1 MSVMIMRA
9 AKQHRGRRLSKSFR
23 LTSQGFEQIE
33 TPPRVTW
40 WQPDERQDP
49 TSLEEMRAL
58 LDEVERDPTACL
70 IFGVELTDKAH
81 KQLDERGCIER
92 LTAESRGDERTLRA
106 VPSRVLPIDL
116 DDAPVQLTERP
127 AEDMRRAVLWGL
139 PNCFHTA
146 GAVYQLSGSCGLKG
160 NTIKGHLFY
169 LLDEPRLLSEVK
181 TLGQQ
186 GREHRFWLVD
196 QQDRHTKTRHD
207 EAALNAGQII
217 YTARPHVIGAADPIK
232 QRAGC
237 LPGSDLLSLPHIP
250 KAQIIRPKPRL
261 ASVIGG
267 GEATARKVLEDWAS
281 RLAGLSDG
289 QGRRQSAYNTAFKVG
304 GFVGA
309 GRLDYEEARL
319 CLLGAAHANGS
330 TQDHK
335 KIEEEIEKGLR
346 KGARFPLE
354 AKPFE
359 SKGKA
364 HTRARTRE
372 ALRPSTQTER
382 AAVVRDKLSKALARL
397 DAEPTS
403 VAVVKLPTGV
413 GKSYGSLALAA
424 RQVAQGR
431 PVVFA
436 ARDNA
441 KAQSALDELMQIIK
455 EGGAPSIM
463 VEKIESKT
471 HLCNSIRAKHYAAHP
486 GEQALM
492 SEMRAQGVGGSQLCD
507 KLSCSA
513 RKTCPVYA
521 AGKVKRELEGQL
533 SICTHAML
541 PHLQQPLE
549 ALDRRALLIIDEAP
563 QEVFSEGVGFDDLQ
577 ALPYEM
583 SDSQTRDLYSRW
595 RCQVR
600 WRALS
605 RDVLKPLLN
614 ALTTAAQQAAK
625 GAKHSGLIEPQELYQ
640 AIKGALSEQAVRDYL
655 KADIELPQ
663 LALEHYRR
671 RHNRLIKPSAL
682 RSIKGLLEQVCDGG
696 SADYRLR
703 YSPQGEVLA
712 LERWVSCTLPTAA
725 EVVVL
730 DATADQELW
739 AHTCSTQGR
748 ALAWFE
754 DDSLQPHEMPGL
766 WWKTGAYK
774 TTQLFAKGG
783 GLSKRGKRALDHL
796 AHFLEPYLAH
806 LPDGAEVGV
815 GTHLKVQRL
824 IEAGLQGEGPLTGSR
839 LCSMLSRF
847 ALIIGH
853 HHADEVGSNALR
865 DVSYLI
871 IIGTPRFD
879 LGHMIAQGLQL
890 GLSEEQARARAQRRS
905 MQSLEQWAG
914 RMRHYV
920 VAGKRLIYAGDAEP
934 PQVKGVEWSTQ
945 AAVGGITAEHRDEIE
960 RTARAALHLPDG
972 LSKQMLFDWGASAWV
987 ARQVWRQLKDE
998 GAQEVKVQQGR
1009 KGFMRLCAP
1018 LEDSSRPCEVGAYN
1032 IYTEGSPLCAAA
1044 SHGQSE
1050 VAEQD
1055 KITPCAAASHGQSEV
1070 AEQAQAE
1077 PHRALTSKPGVKA
1090 GHRGKPSPSH
1100 LLHIPESFMPAQPF
1114 TSSGPPFDDDLR
1126 ALLHILTNPSAPP
1139 AAVQKSRFN
1148 QHQEVHYA

>member
-1 MSVMIMRA
+1 
-9 AKQHRGRRLSKSFR
+9 
-23 LTSQGFEQIE
+23 
-33 TPPRVTW
+33 
-40 WQPDERQDP
+40 
-49 TSLEEMRAL
+49 MRAL

-70 IFGVELTDKAH
+70 VFGVKLTEKGR
-81 KQLDERGCIER
+81 KQLDEQGCIER
-92 LTAESRGDERTLRA
+92 LTADAHGDERTLRA

-116 DDAPVQLTERP
+116 DDAPVQLTENP
-127 AEDMRRAVLWGL
+127 TEDLRRAVLWGL
-139 PNCFHTA
+139 PSCFHTA

-160 NTIKGHLFY
+160 NTIKSHLFY
-169 LLDEPRLLSEVK
+169 LLDEPRLISEVK
-181 TLGQQ
+181 TLGLQ
-186 GREHRFWLVD
+186 GKEHRFWLINEKIKPK
-196 QQDRHTKTRHD
+196 TGKPKTRHD
-207 EAALNAGQII
+207 ELAFSSGQII
-217 YTARPHVIGAADPIK
+217 FTAHPRIFGAADPIK
-232 QRAGC
+232 QRAGY
-237 LPGSDLLSLPHIP
+237 LPGSELLSLPHIP
-250 KAQIIRPKPRL
+250 KAQIIKPKPRL
-261 ASVIGG
+261 ASVVGG
-267 GEATARKVLEDWAS
+267 GEATARRVLEDWAS

-330 TQDHK
+330 MQDHRDTLR
-335 KIEEEIEKGLR
+335 EIEKGLQ

-364 HTRARTRE
+364 YTRARVRE
-372 ALRPSTQTER
+372 ALRPSTQAER
-382 AAVVRDKLSKALARL
+382 ATVVRDKLSKALARL

-455 EGGAPSIM
+455 TGGAPSIP

-471 HLCNSIRAKHYAAHP
+471 HLCDSIRAKHYAAHP

-563 QEVFSEGVGFDDLQ
+563 QEVFSEGVGFADLQ

-583 SDSQTRDLYSRW
+583 SDSQTRDLYSKW
-595 RCQVR
+595 RCKVV
-600 WRALS
+600 WRTLS
-605 RDVLKPLLN
+605 RDVLKPLLH
-614 ALTTAAQQAAK
+614 AFTTAAQQAAQ

-640 AIKGALSEQAVRDYL
+640 AIKGALSEQVVRDYL

-671 RHNRLIKPSAL
+671 NHSRLIKPSAL
-682 RSIKGLLEQVCDGG
+682 RLIKGLLEQVCDGG

-739 AHTCSTQGR
+739 SHTCSTQGR

-766 WWKTGAYK
+766 WWKTSSYRTTRLFTK
-774 TTQLFAKGG
+774 TGG
-783 GLSKRGKRALDHL
+783 HLSKRGKVALDNL

-806 LPDGAEVGV
+806 LPDGAEVGI

-824 IEAGLQGEGPLTGSR
+824 IEAGLQGEGALAGSR

-847 ALIIGH
+847 SLIIGH

-879 LGHMIAQGLQL
+879 LGHMVAQGLQL
-890 GLSEEQARARAQRRS
+890 GLSEEQARARAHRRS

-920 VAGKRLIYAGDAEP
+920 VAGKRLIYAGDTEP
-934 PQVKGVEWSTQ
+934 PQIKGVDWSTQ
-945 AAVGGITAEHRDEIE
+945 AAIGRPTDQHKDEIE

-987 ARQVWRQLKDE
+987 ARQLWRQLKDE

-1018 LEDSSRPCEVGAYN
+1018 LEDSSRPREESAYIETYRERSIETLSSHGQGEVAEQDK
-1032 IYTEGSPLCAAA
+1032 TTLCAPA

-1050 VAEQD
+1050 VAE
-1055 KITPCAAASHGQSEV
+1055 K
-1070 AEQAQAE
+1070 
-1077 PHRALTSKPGVKA
+1077 PHQELTSKPGSKA
-1090 GHRGKPSPSH
+1090 GHRGKPSPPH
-1100 LLHIPESFMPAQPF
+1100 LLHIPESFMPTQPF
-1114 TSSGPPFDDDLR
+1114 ASSGPPFDDDLR

>member
-9 AKQHRGRRLSKSFR
+9 ARQHRGRRLSKSYR

-33 TPPRVTW
+33 APPRVRW

-70 IFGVELTDKAH
+70 IFGVELTDKAR

-92 LTAESRGDERTLRA
+92 LAAENRGDERTLRA

-116 DDAPVQLTERP
+116 DDAPVQLTESSV
-127 AEDMRRAVLWGL
+127 EDMRRAVLWGL
-139 PNCFHTA
+139 PGCFHTA
-146 GAVYQLSGSCGLKG
+146 GAVYQLSGSCGLKS

-196 QQDRHTKTRHD
+196 QQGSHTKTRHD

-217 YTARPHVIGAADPIK
+217 YTARPHLIGAADPIK
-232 QRAGC
+232 QRAGY
-237 LPGSDLLSLPHIP
+237 LPGSELLSLPHIP
-250 KAQIIRPKPRL
+250 KAQIIRHKPRL
-261 ASVIGG
+261 ASVVGG
-267 GEATARKVLEDWAS
+267 GEATARKVLEDWAA

-330 TQDHK
+330 MQDHK
-335 KIEEEIEKGLR
+335 DTLGEIEKGLR

-372 ALRPSTQTER
+372 ALKPSTQAER

-397 DAEPTS
+397 DAKPTS

-455 EGGAPSIM
+455 TGGAPSIP

-471 HLCNSIRAKHYAAHP
+471 HLCDNIRAKHYAAHP

-563 QEVFSEGVGFDDLQ
+563 QEVFSEGVGFADLQ
-577 ALPYEM
+577 ALPYEV

-614 ALTTAAQQAAK
+614 ALITAAQQAAQ

-640 AIKGALSEQAVRDYL
+640 TIKGALSEQAVRAYL
-655 KADIELPQ
+655 KADVELPQ

-671 RHNRLIKPSAL
+671 SHSRLVKPSAL

-783 GLSKRGKRALDHL
+783 TLSDRGKGALDHL

-806 LPDGAEVGV
+806 LPDGAEVGI

-824 IEAGLQGEGPLTGSR
+824 IEAGLQGAGALAGSR

-847 ALIIGH
+847 SLIIGH

-920 VAGKRLIYAGDAEP
+920 MAGKRLIYAGDAEP
-934 PQVKGVEWSTQ
+934 PQIKGVEWSTQ

-987 ARQVWRQLKDE
+987 VRQVWRQLKDE

-1018 LEDSSRPCEVGAYN
+1018 LEDSSRPREVGAYN
-1032 IYTEGSPLCAAA
+1032 IYTEGSPLCAPA
-1044 SHGQSE
+1044 SHGQGE

-1055 KITPCAAASHGQSEV
+1055 KTTSCAPASHGQGEV
-1070 AEQAQAE
+1070 AEK
-1077 PHRALTSKPGVKA
+1077 PHQALTSKPGVKA
-1090 GHRGKPSPSH
+1090 GHRGKPSPPH

-1114 TSSGPPFDDDLR
+1114 TASGPPLDDDLR